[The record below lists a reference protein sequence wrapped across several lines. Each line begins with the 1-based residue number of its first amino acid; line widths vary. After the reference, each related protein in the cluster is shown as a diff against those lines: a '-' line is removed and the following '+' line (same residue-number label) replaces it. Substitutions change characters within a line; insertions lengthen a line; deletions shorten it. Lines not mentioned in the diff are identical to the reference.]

1 MAFSLKAPMYK
12 NSETVCIPSLKCTLS
27 QKHFLG
33 SKCFKILHEH
43 FRDMG
48 GAVLGGGGG
57 TYISRY
63 GRCCFEIW
71 EVLCW
76 GGQGGKSLEIWEVL
90 FRDMGGV
97 EICFWEAGIQIL

>member
-1 MAFSLKAPMYK
+1 MGV
-12 NSETVCIPSLKCTLS
+12 EGVI
-27 QKHFLG
+27 H
-33 SKCFKILHEH
+33 FKIWEVL

-57 TYISRY
+57 AYIPRY

-76 GGQGGKSLEIWEVL
+76 GVEGVIHFEIWEGLFGDIGGAVL
-90 FRDMGGV
+90 
-97 EICFWEAGIQIL
+97 